1 MAKKM
6 IKRKDGSYSQRGLWD
21 NIRANKGSGKKPTKE
36 MLEQERKI
44 KNKNK
49 MGGKRKLMKKEKM
62 MYQTGGGNELA
73 GIDAKKFPKEAKF
86 RKKTNKRLAKGKSI
100 DKLVEKNLKRKEK
113 QNLKDLPKPNKKDT
127 MYQKGGKSEGLMKL
141 YENRA
146 VQDTTRRDTP
156 TPVDTKSSEYK
167 KKLKKKLVGGKTKK
181 MMGGGMKKMMYKS
194 GGFLEPSIPN
204 IDDL

>member
-1 MAKKM
+1 M

-21 NIRANKGSGKKPTKE
+21 NIRANEGSGKEPTKE
-36 MLEQERKI
+36 MLEQERII

-62 MYQTGGGNELA
+62 MYQAGGEFDAKKGKKKMGMGGKKMMYQTGGENELA

-86 RKKTNKRLAKGKSI
+86 REKFNKRLAKGKST
-100 DKLVEKNLKRKEK
+100 DKLIEKNLKRKEK
-113 QNLKDLPKPNKKDT
+113 QNLKNLKKPNK
-127 MYQKGGKSEGLMKL
+127 
-141 YENRA
+141 
-146 VQDTTRRDTP
+146 
-156 TPVDTKSSEYK
+156 
-167 KKLKKKLVGGKTKK
+167 KK

-194 GGFLEPSIPN
+194 GGFLEPGIPN

>member
-1 MAKKM
+1 
-6 IKRKDGSYSQRGLWD
+6 
-21 NIRANKGSGKKPTKE
+21 
-36 MLEQERKI
+36 
-44 KNKNK
+44 
-49 MGGKRKLMKKEKM
+49 MKKEKM
-62 MYQTGGGNELA
+62 MYQTGGES
-73 GIDAKKFPKEAKF
+73 DAKKAARKNVVKDINITTDMTKEKKF
-86 RKKTNKRLAKGKSI
+86 RKKAKKRLAKGKNI
-100 DKLVEKNLKRKEK
+100 DKLIERNLKRKEK

-127 MYQKGGKSEGLMKL
+127 MYQKGGKASEGLKKGLMAL
-141 YENRA
+141 YENRKAAGELPA

>member
-1 MAKKM
+1 
-6 IKRKDGSYSQRGLWD
+6 
-21 NIRANKGSGKKPTKE
+21 
-36 MLEQERKI
+36 
-44 KNKNK
+44 

-62 MYQTGGGNELA
+62 MYQTGGES
-73 GIDAKKFPKEAKF
+73 DAKKAARKNVVKDINITTDMTKEKKF
-86 RKKTNKRLAKGKSI
+86 RKKAKKRLAKGKNI
-100 DKLVEKNLKRKEK
+100 DKLIERNLKLKEK
-113 QNLKDLPKPNKKDT
+113 QNLKDLQKPNKKDS
-127 MYQKGGKSEGLMKL
+127 MYQKGGKSDGLMKL